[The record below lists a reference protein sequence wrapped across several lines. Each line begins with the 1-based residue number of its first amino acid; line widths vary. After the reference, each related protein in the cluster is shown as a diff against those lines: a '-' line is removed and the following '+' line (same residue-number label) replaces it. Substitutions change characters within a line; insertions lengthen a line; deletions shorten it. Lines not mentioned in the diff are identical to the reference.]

1 MCRNIKKVEKLFILA
16 LAANTCLAAR
26 AQKHIIKSK
35 NIASL
40 QVVAGKNWLSMPIT
54 QLNGGDPI
62 NIAFDDL
69 THEYHRYAYKIEHCE
84 ADWSLSDGIFETDYC
99 DGFANGNIIDDTE
112 ESINTN
118 TLYTHYSFSIPNERC
133 RLKISGNYKVT
144 VYEENE
150 GDTILTTCFMVVDPQ
165 MSVALSAT
173 SNTDIDTNKSHQ
185 QVEMSVDYANVK
197 INNPERELKTVV
209 LQNMDWNDA
218 RRNAR
223 PQFLSNNG
231 IRWQH
236 NKQLIFNGWNEYH
249 KFEIL
254 DVSHPTLGI
263 ENVGWDGELFH
274 AQIWTDHPRLN
285 YTYDEDANGAFYIR
299 NSDNIENDKVSEY
312 VMVQFRL
319 KAPRQPYDVYV
330 DGVWT
335 NGSYSTDYLMT
346 YNELEEQYESRIMLK
361 QGYYS
366 YRYVAVDA
374 EGKPKPVSTEGN
386 FFQTENT
393 YQALVYYRGIGQR
406 TDLLVGYKEIKFK

>member
-84 ADWSLSDGIFETDYC
+84 ADWSLSEGIFETDYC

-144 VYEENE
+144 VYDENE
-150 GDTILTTCFMVVDPQ
+150 GDTILTACFMVVDPQ

-173 SNTDIDTNKSHQ
+173 SNTDINITKAISKWKCQ
-185 QVEMSVDYANVK
+185 
-197 INNPERELKTVV
+197 
-209 LQNMDWNDA
+209 
-218 RRNAR
+218 
-223 PQFLSNNG
+223 
-231 IRWQH
+231 
-236 NKQLIFNGWNEYH
+236 
-249 KFEIL
+249 
-254 DVSHPTLGI
+254 
-263 ENVGWDGELFH
+263 
-274 AQIWTDHPRLN
+274 WTTP
-285 YTYDEDANGAFYIR
+285 
-299 NSDNIENDKVSEY
+299 
-312 VMVQFRL
+312 M
-319 KAPRQPYDVYV
+319 
-330 DGVWT
+330 
-335 NGSYSTDYLMT
+335 
-346 YNELEEQYESRIMLK
+346 
-361 QGYYS
+361 
-366 YRYVAVDA
+366 
-374 EGKPKPVSTEGN
+374 
-386 FFQTENT
+386 
-393 YQALVYYRGIGQR
+393 
-406 TDLLVGYKEIKFK
+406 